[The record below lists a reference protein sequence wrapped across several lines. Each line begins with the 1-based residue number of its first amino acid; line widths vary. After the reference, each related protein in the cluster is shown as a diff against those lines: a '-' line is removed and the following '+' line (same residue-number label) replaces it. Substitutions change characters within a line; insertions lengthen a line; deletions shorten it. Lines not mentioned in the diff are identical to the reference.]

1 MEKRI
6 SFYQITIFISLL
18 MLSFILF
25 SGCGTSQ
32 AGFNTLASQ
41 SLQAEKPTIVNSNF
55 KDLNAQETFT
65 LIENNEN
72 KGIFKIIDVRTP
84 AEFSNGH
91 IINAI
96 NIDYNAP
103 DFNMK
108 LLTLDKEGVYL
119 VYCQAGFRSAKAGE
133 KMLTLGFKE
142 VYNLSGGIKEWR
154 NAGYLID
161 Y

>member
-1 MEKRI
+1 
-6 SFYQITIFISLL
+6 
-18 MLSFILF
+18 
-25 SGCGTSQ
+25 
-32 AGFNTLASQ
+32 
-41 SLQAEKPTIVNSNF
+41 VNSNF
-55 KDLNAQETFT
+55 KDLNAHETST